1 MIVGWKA
8 PGNISGSIKRDNK
21 MYTISRTTKEVIDLN
36 NFHLLRRGSN
46 TYYSDSQGREYI
58 LEDIEELYSL
68 SEIDLFKS
76 KLKVVLSILPA
87 IISATP
93 QNSIIDNIKLAND
106 YADEIIKQLFHQE
119 AMNDSIHIQLD

>member
-1 MIVGWKA
+1 
-8 PGNISGSIKRDNK
+8 